1 MKVRCNV
8 TQEQQLNDI
17 SVKVGRVEVLQEVG
31 AKNINDLTVTV
42 QRLVEKFEVNND
54 ISREALD
61 KAKSAHHRLDG
72 IDKIIFW
79 GGTTI
84 IGAIILS
91 AIAFV
96 VSGGFAN

>member
-1 MKVRCNV
+1 M

-31 AKNINDLTVTV
+31 AKHINDLTITV
-42 QRLVEKFEVNND
+42 QKLVEKFEVNND
-54 ISREALD
+54 LAREALD

-91 AIAFV
+91 AITFIIK
-96 VSGGFAN
+96 GGLAN